1 MKVALIVFMTFHYD
15 GGTFGQVVNFESMAL
30 CQHARA
36 KLEQQG
42 LRPDGW
48 GRPRLVAVCVETK
61 L

>member
-15 GGTFGQVVNFESMAL
+15 GGTFGQVVNFDSMAL
-30 CQHARA
+30 CEAART
-36 KLEQQG
+36 KLERQE

-48 GRPRLVAVCVETK
+48 GRPRLVAVCVEQK